1 MQEPLRLRG
10 DVGHNLDPFGR
21 FEPSVLMKTIVDVG
35 LVQVPK
41 TQNPH
46 YFGHIQLLLGRRCV
60 VSRRMRCWQR
70 KLMT

>member
-41 TQNPH
+41 PKTLTTLATLSF
-46 YFGHIQLLLGRRCV
+46 YLVAGA
-60 VSRRMRCWQR
+60 W
-70 KLMT
+70 